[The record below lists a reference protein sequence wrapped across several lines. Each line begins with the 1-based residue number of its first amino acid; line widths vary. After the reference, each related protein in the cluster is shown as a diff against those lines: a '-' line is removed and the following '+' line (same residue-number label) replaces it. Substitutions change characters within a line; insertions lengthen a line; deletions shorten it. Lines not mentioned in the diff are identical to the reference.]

1 MKHNSLFF
9 PVLAGVIFFAF
20 NAYYSDNF
28 YHINSFKMVYMG
40 LFILVC
46 FFIYDISYLGY
57 NRFIQK
63 NTLIECSFPWKEALL
78 FLLPVLGTHP
88 GFLLHLGE
96 NIHYNYRYELAI
108 ELIAL
113 LWMVY
118 IIRFL
123 RTDKMDKAIIIFLLF
138 VGFSTLYVWFFGVLE
153 TQGLS
158 PYLNSAEKFSGRI
171 AVAYGNSNLIAG
183 ALAPMLPI
191 FLLLSI
197 PKIQRVAGTIHF
209 QAYFSKTRH
218 ILFFL
223 FFLASSHA
231 LLLTKTRAAIAAG
244 ILSCLI
250 VLFILLVQI
259 FFKKK
264 IHILSLFLFVA
275 ICFAIFLFVC
285 FFYRDQLSELSRFF
299 KIFYFETWQGR
310 FIAWGPAVKAFLAAP
325 IFGYGLGTSY
335 SLFFRHIAPDS
346 RILWD
351 ERSYNHAHSEW
362 LEYLAE
368 GGIFGYIC
376 FFILWGYV
384 FYNLIK
390 YFFYTKTNILHQ
402 RIILGSAAGMLG
414 FFMHGSFSIAQR
426 MLVTNIPQY
435 ALLAIAFVLIA
446 YYKKELP
453 AENVFWFRLK
463 KIASIYKIWLA
474 KWKQL
479 PSLVRNQL
487 PVALIILLVFIVY
500 ATWAKTQYEF
510 VKIIKT
516 KDSILQTIKFEKLKN
531 KRQDVYLLDTLTRRY
546 LDRKAYKKALANI
559 QQTKEV
565 IPNYRINGFL
575 EALSYYHLGDT
586 ERAYELLKGY
596 LKLDNYHD
604 GTLSLTHKL
613 SYLYNDKDTFL
624 LTLKYIFEAQT
635 AQRKPG
641 KLVSYWN
648 FAVNKSQTKNV
659 VFQEVKTEDN
669 HSLLRVDFSEKYFNQ
684 VYNAINAYV
693 RNKFFGKPNFNLQ
706 PIIQSL
712 SFEILKAAIE
722 VAYIDLTP
730 LSDDFETKNRVQV
743 IKRKILNRDLF
754 GRFGVSAWEW
764 KGFVRIMRMSDFTY
778 KMDNI
783 FEGFESF
790 IKILK

>member
-9 PVLAGVIFFAF
+9 PALAGVIFFAF
-20 NAYYSDNF
+20 NAYYNYNF
-28 YHINSFKMVYMG
+28 YHVNSFKMVYMG

-63 NTLIECSFPWKEALL
+63 NTLIECSFPWKETLL
-78 FLLPVLGTHP
+78 FLLPVLGTYP

-96 NIHYNYRYELAI
+96 NIHYNYRYELAL

-138 VGFSTLYVWFFGVLE
+138 VGFSMLYVWFFGVLE

-158 PYLNSAEKFSGRI
+158 PYYKGSVGRI
-171 AVAYGNSNLIAG
+171 KVTYGNINYLAG
-183 ALAPMLPI
+183 SLVPILPI

-197 PKIQRVAGTIHF
+197 PKIQRIAGTIHF
-209 QAYFSKTRH
+209 QTYFSKTRH

-264 IHILSLFLFVA
+264 RHILSLFLFAA
-275 ICFAIFLFVC
+275 ICFVIFLFVC
-285 FFYRDQLSELSRFF
+285 FLFRDQLSEFSRFF
-299 KIFYFETWQGR
+299 KIFYFGTWQGR
-310 FIAWGPAVKAFLAAP
+310 FIAWGPAVKAFFAAP

-335 SLFFRHIAPDS
+335 ALFFRHIAPDS
-346 RILWD
+346 RVLWGQ
-351 ERSYNHAHSEW
+351 RSYNHAHSEW

-390 YFFYTKTNILHQ
+390 LFFYTQTNILHQ

-414 FFMHGSFSIAQR
+414 FLMHGVFSVSQR
-426 MLVTNIPQY
+426 MIVTNIPQY
-435 ALLAIAFVLIA
+435 ALLAISFVLIA

-453 AENVFWFRLK
+453 TENIFWFRLK
-463 KIASIYKIWLA
+463 KIASIYKTWLT

-487 PVALIILLVFIVY
+487 PVALIILLVCILY

-510 VKIIKT
+510 VKITKT
-516 KDSILQTIKFEKLKN
+516 GKNLFQTIKFEKLKA
-531 KRQDVYLLDTLTRRY
+531 KRQDIYLLDALTRRY
-546 LDRKAYKKALANI
+546 LELKFYKKALVNI
-559 QQTKEV
+559 QQTNEV

-575 EALSYYHLGDT
+575 EGLSYYYLGDT
-586 ERAYELLKGY
+586 KRAYELLKEY
-596 LKLDNYHD
+596 LKIDHYYGNA
-604 GTLSLTHKL
+604 LSLTHRL

-624 LTLKYIFEAQT
+624 LTLQYLFDVKT
-635 AQRKPG
+635 ALRKSG
-641 KLVSYWN
+641 KWK
-648 FAVNKSQTKNV
+648 FAVNKSQTQNV
-659 VFQEVKTEDN
+659 VFQEVKTKDN
-669 HSLLRVDFSEKYFNQ
+669 HSFLRVDFSEKYFNQ
-684 VYNAINAYV
+684 IYTTINTYV
-693 RNKFFGKPNFNLQ
+693 KNKFFRKPNLNLQ

-712 SFEILKAAIE
+712 SSEILKAAME
-722 VAYIDLTP
+722 AAYVDLTP
-730 LSDDFETKNRVQV
+730 LSDELEIQKRAQKIATQVLSHNPLTQISSLDWTIKFDQIIKNKEAKDKIEKFWAGLNNAVRV
-743 IKRKILNRDLF
+743 IR
-754 GRFGVSAWEW
+754 
-764 KGFVRIMRMSDFTY
+764 
-778 KMDNI
+778 
-783 FEGFESF
+783 
-790 IKILK
+790 